1 MQHPQ
6 ILHIIY
12 TIFVSIASHYGL
24 GRLSADVGDMATYF
38 EAAKYELFSQ
48 VAGITLIGVGKM
60 TVGVFLLRIVRNK
73 IQIWIIRL
81 CLVIT
86 VLITTFASA
95 CVIVQCIPVQ
105 KSWNPMIKGHCW
117 IDFSKVGYS
126 VGCEFPT
133 ISTVYVC
140 GF

>member
-1 MQHPQ
+1 M
-6 ILHIIY
+6 
-12 TIFVSIASHYGL
+12 VSISSHYGL
-24 GRLSADVGDMATYF
+24 GRLSAAVGDLDTYF

-60 TVGVFLLRIVRNK
+60 AVGVFLLRIVRSRV
-73 IQIWIIRL
+73 QIWIIRI

-95 CVIVQCIPVQ
+95 CVIVQCIPVE
-105 KSWNPMIKGHCW
+105 KSWNPTVKGTCW

-126 VGCEFPT
+126 VGCEFP
-133 ISTVYVC
+133 SLTVLYLI
-140 GF
+140 